1 MKKLLTG
8 VFLILTLLSCNSV
21 DPTQFTEEA
30 LNDVFLNQNGQQI
43 PFKAILEKHKGQT
56 ILIDVWASWCKDCLE
71 GIPNIK
77 KIQSENKDVVY
88 LFLSLDKTEKQWKNG
103 IKKHQISG
111 EHYFINSG
119 WDGPFNVFL
128 KLNWIPRY
136 LIVDKQGNI
145 KLFKAV
151 KANNKLIENL

>member
-8 VFLILTLLSCNSV
+8 IFLFLTLLSCNRV
-21 DPTQFTEEA
+21 DPIQFSEQA
-30 LNDVFLNQNGQQI
+30 LNDVFLNQKGQETKLQE
-43 PFKAILEKHKGQT
+43 ILEKHKGQT

-71 GIPNIK
+71 GLPNVK

-88 LFLSLDKTEKQWKNG
+88 LFLSLDKTEKQWQNG
-103 IKKHQISG
+103 IKKHQING
-111 EHYFINSG
+111 EHYFVASG
-119 WDGPFNVFL
+119 WDGPFSEFL

-151 KANNKLIENL
+151 KANNKLIKNL

>member
-1 MKKLLTG
+1 MLKMVTIG
-8 VFLILTLLSCNSV
+8 FLILILLIPENMVESLIQERSFAREGVIAEVSSKWGNEQTLTGPILTI
-21 DPTQFTEEA
+21 PYT
-30 LNDVFLNQNGQQI
+30 VFLNQNGQQI

-71 GIPNIK
+71 CLPSIK

-103 IKKHQISG
+103 IKMHQISG

-128 KLNWIPRY
+128 KL
-136 LIVDKQGNI
+136 
-145 KLFKAV
+145 
-151 KANNKLIENL
+151 